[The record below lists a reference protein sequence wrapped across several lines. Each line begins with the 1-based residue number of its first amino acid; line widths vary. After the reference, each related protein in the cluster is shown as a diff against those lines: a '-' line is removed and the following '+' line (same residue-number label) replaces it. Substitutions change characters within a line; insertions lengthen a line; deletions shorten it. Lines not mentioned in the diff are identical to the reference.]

1 MKVYC
6 SPLPAF
12 LIISVLDCL
21 DLESEP
27 SNMAPLTK
35 RNTTPYEASPAEK
48 AQKLSMYSHI

>member
-6 SPLPAF
+6 SSPPAF

-27 SNMAPLTK
+27 SNMVPLTK
-35 RNTTPYEASPAEK
+35 RNTPYEASPAEK